1 MILPSINNKQK
12 KHADFHDRKKATKH
26 KLMKKKHDKREKI
39 ALQESIYRH
48 KSKKEIDK
56 TNQFTKHLPLKVDV
70 MLITMNTNRLE
81 EFVFFLK
88 IRKKNFL
95 KQNFTK
101 SKIKL
106 LSYCDE

>member
-12 KHADFHDRKKATKH
+12 KHADFHDRKKGNQTQTNE
-26 KLMKKKHDKREKI
+26 KKHDKREKI

-56 TNQFTKHLPLKVDV
+56 TNQFTKHLPLKVDA

-81 EFVFFLK
+81 EFVFCFE
-88 IRKKNFL
+88 N
-95 KQNFTK
+95 
-101 SKIKL
+101 
-106 LSYCDE
+106 